1 MYLSFSHHFTGKL
14 PPDAIVEVQ
23 HPPSEL
29 DSVTPSFGERADC
42 YCHHSTVM
50 ELEDRVYTVYILSIN
65 PSVNYESSSEARG
78 AEGMLS
84 TPIQPH
90 FRLVGLRAQMQDTP
104 VRAALGFLIPV
115 DLLAIRLVSAGKHP
129 ERRPD
134 VSALPTSHESSAR
147 LLVPNRVVLQSPAL
161 RCRSVLSGGLFERPF
176 APFAKERCVLDLR

>member
-1 MYLSFSHHFTGKL
+1 MCLSFSHPFTGKL
-14 PPDAIVEVQ
+14 SPDATVEVQ

-29 DSVTPSFGERADC
+29 DSVTPTFGERADC

-90 FRLVGLRAQMQDTP
+90 FPLVDLRAQMQDTP
-104 VRAALGFLIPV
+104 VRAALGFPIPV
-115 DLLAIRLVSAGKHP
+115 DLLATRLVSAGKRP
-129 ERRPD
+129 ERGPD
-134 VSALPTSHESSAR
+134 VSA
-147 LLVPNRVVLQSPAL
+147 
-161 RCRSVLSGGLFERPF
+161 RCQHHANPQRAF
-176 APFAKERCVLDLR
+176 